1 MATSPASSSYPVL
14 TYSDALTL
22 ASRGHALAAVDARLL
37 LQHVTGATIAQI
49 VSYPGRQLGPIDR
62 MRFESLVARRA
73 AGEPIAY
80 LLGEREFYSRPFV
93 VTPAVLI
100 PRPET
105 EGLVDAALARLPVDC
120 MAGLVDLG
128 TGSGC
133 VGITLALERP
143 QSRVLAI
150 DASADAIGV
159 ARRNATALHCANI
172 DFVIG
177 DWLQGIDGYRLA
189 MIVGNPPYISA
200 DDAHLGQGDL
210 RFEPRAALTPGDDA
224 LSAVREI
231 ILQAPAALADGGW
244 LILEHGH
251 EQGPIVRK
259 LLARSGFTDVF
270 SDRDLAGHERIT
282 GGRMPDREAGAS

>member
-1 MATSPASSSYPVL
+1 MSTSSSPASSSFPSL

-22 ASRGHALAAVDARLL
+22 AARGHSLAAVDARLL

-49 VSYPGRQLGPIDR
+49 VSYPGRQLGPVDR
-62 MRFESLVARRA
+62 TRFESLVERRA

-80 LLGEREFYSRPFV
+80 LLGEREFYSRAFA

-105 EGLVDAALARLPVDC
+105 EGLVDAALSRLPTEGRPEV
-120 MAGLVDLG
+120 VDLG

-133 VGITLALERP
+133 VGITLALEHP
-143 QSRVLAI
+143 QARVLAI

-159 ARRNATALHCANI
+159 AQRNAAALECGNI

-177 DWLQGIDGYRLA
+177 NWLQGIDGNRLA

-200 DDAHLGQGDL
+200 ADAHLGQGDL
-210 RFEPRAALTPGDDA
+210 RFEPRLALTPGDDA
-224 LSAVREI
+224 LAAVREI
-231 ILQAPAALADGGW
+231 IVQAPAALAEGGW

-251 EQGPIVRK
+251 DQGPIVRK
-259 LLARSGFTDVF
+259 LLAKHGFNEVF
-270 SDRDLAGHERIT
+270 SECDLAGHERIT
-282 GGRMPDREAGAS
+282 GGRIHH

>member
-1 MATSPASSSYPVL
+1 MSSSPASSSFPSL

-22 ASRGHALAAVDARLL
+22 AARGHALDTVDARLL

-49 VSYPGRQLGPIDR
+49 VSYPGRQLGPVDR
-62 MRFESLVARRA
+62 MRFESLVARRE

-80 LLGEREFYSRPFV
+80 LLGEREFYSRAFA

-105 EGLVDAALARLPVDC
+105 EGLVDAALSRLQAHGRPDV
-120 MAGLVDLG
+120 VDLG

-133 VGITLALERP
+133 VGITLALEHP
-143 QSRVLAI
+143 QARVLAI

-159 ARRNATALHCANI
+159 ARRNAAALGCDNI

-177 DWLQGIDGYRLA
+177 NWLQGIDGRRLA
-189 MIVGNPPYISA
+189 MIVGNPPYIGA
-200 DDAHLGQGDL
+200 ADAHLGQGDL
-210 RFEPRAALTPGDDA
+210 RFEPRSALTPGDDA
-224 LSAVREI
+224 LADVREI
-231 ILQAPAALADGGW
+231 IAQAPAALAEGGW

-251 EQGPIVRK
+251 DQGPSVRA
-259 LLARSGFTDVF
+259 LLASHGFGEVF
-270 SDRDLAGHERIT
+270 SERDLAGHERIT
-282 GGRMPDREAGAS
+282 GGRMHH

>member
-1 MATSPASSSYPVL
+1 MSSSPASSSFPSL

-22 ASRGHALAAVDARLL
+22 AARGHALDAVDARLL

-49 VSYPGRQLGPIDR
+49 VSYPGRQLGPVDR
-62 MRFESLVARRA
+62 MRFESLVARRE

-80 LLGEREFYSRPFV
+80 LLGEREFYSRAFA

-105 EGLVDAALARLPVDC
+105 EGLVDAALSRLQVQGRPDV
-120 MAGLVDLG
+120 VDLG

-133 VGITLALERP
+133 VGITLALEHP
-143 QSRVLAI
+143 QARVLAI

-159 ARRNATALHCANI
+159 ARRNAAALGCDNI

-177 DWLQGIDGYRLA
+177 NWLQGIDGRRLA
-189 MIVGNPPYISA
+189 MIVGNPPYIA
-200 DDAHLGQGDL
+200 AADAHLGQGDL
-210 RFEPRAALTPGDDA
+210 RFEPRSALTPGDDA
-224 LSAVREI
+224 LADVREI
-231 ILQAPAALADGGW
+231 IAQAPAALAEGGW

-251 EQGPIVRK
+251 DQGPSVRA
-259 LLARSGFTDVF
+259 LLASHGFSEVF
-270 SDRDLAGHERIT
+270 SERDLAGHERIT
-282 GGRMPDREAGAS
+282 GGRMYH